1 MDTIREMTGQ
11 EAQRYC
17 ADLTKQSGSNFYY
30 SFLFLPKR
38 EREAMY
44 AVYAFCREVDSA
56 VDTPPPGSDPKAR
69 LASWREDLA
78 VLYRSEYPSHET
90 FASPVMTCLAGHIRR
105 FSLPQEYF
113 EDIISGVEMD
123 LTLTRYPLF
132 SDLYQY
138 CYRVASVVGLLCLKI
153 FGAHE
158 PESHDYAVNLGIAFQ
173 LTNILRDVKGDGDRG
188 RIYLPQEDLRR
199 FGVPEQEVLAGSWTP
214 EFGRLMEFE
223 SRRAREFYRRAETFL
238 PVPDRRALLAAEIMR
253 AIYQALLDRIDAAQD
268 QVFRR
273 RITLGALPRIV
284 LALRT
289 WLAFQLQGKSKGQ
302 APPRMPAL

>member
-1 MDTIREMTGQ
+1 MTSQ

-17 ADLTKQSGSNFYY
+17 ADLTKHSGSNFYY
-30 SFLFLPKR
+30 SFLFLPKK

-44 AVYAFCREVDSA
+44 ALYAFCLEVDSA
-56 VDTPPPGSDPKAR
+56 VDAPVPGSDPRAR
-69 LASWREDLA
+69 LMRWREDLA
-78 VLYRSEYPSHET
+78 VLYRSDHPSHET
-90 FASPVMTCLAGHIRR
+90 FASPVMACLGGHIRQ

-123 LTLTRYPLF
+123 LTLTRYPSF

-153 FGAHE
+153 FGARE
-158 PESHDYAVNLGIAFQ
+158 QASHDYAVNLGIAFQ
-173 LTNILRDVKGDGDRG
+173 LTNILRDVKADGDRG

-199 FGVPEQEVLAGSWTP
+199 FGVSEQEVLAGSWTP

-223 SRRAREFYRRAETFL
+223 CGRAREFYRLAETSL
-238 PVPDRRALLAAEIMR
+238 PVADRRALLAAEIMR
-253 AIYQALLDRIDAAQD
+253 AIYQSLLDRIEAARD

-273 RITLGALPRIV
+273 RITLGALPRMAF
-284 LALRT
+284 ALRT
-289 WLAFQLQGKSKGQ
+289 WLAYQWQGK
-302 APPRMPAL
+302 